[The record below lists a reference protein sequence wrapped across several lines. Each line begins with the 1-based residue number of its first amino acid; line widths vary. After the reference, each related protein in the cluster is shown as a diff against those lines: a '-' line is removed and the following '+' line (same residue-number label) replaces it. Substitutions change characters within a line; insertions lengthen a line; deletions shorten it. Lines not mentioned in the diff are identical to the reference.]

1 MRNYRA
7 IIVDDHQG
15 SIDHLMDHI
24 EKIEQVEVA
33 AHFTDPFSA
42 LTYVRIN
49 PVDLVILDVEF
60 GHRINGFD
68 WISTVPKLQLKFI
81 LYTGFK
87 HFEDQGYLMNVVD
100 VLHKPVSYLRFV
112 TAIHRLDAE
121 IRLQLPDNHN
131 VDSLEHSSDYLQI
144 CHDAKWDLQ
153 LVWFKEVVY
162 FKTHN
167 GYVLIHMATGDKVLL
182 SRSPFRRIRELL
194 PRKWFKQCARGI
206 IFNINFFQ
214 SYGNKKMRLNQ
225 VRDDIPT
232 GDVKKYPDFREF
244 LEYNSI

>member
-15 SIDHLMDHI
+15 SIDHLLDHF

-42 LTYVRIN
+42 LTYVRVN
-49 PVDLVILDVEF
+49 QVDLVILDVDF
-60 GHRINGFD
+60 GHRIDGFD

-81 LYTGFK
+81 LYTGYR
-87 HFEDQGYLMNVVD
+87 HFEEQGYQMNVVD

-121 IRLQLPDNHN
+121 IRLQLPYNNN
-131 VDSLEHSSDYLQI
+131 VDSLEHSNDYLQI
-144 CHDAKWDLQ
+144 CHDGKSNLQ
-153 LVWFKEVVY
+153 LVWFKDVIY
-162 FKTHN
+162 FQTLK
-167 GYVLIHMATGDKVLL
+167 GYVLLHMATNSEVVL
-182 SRSPFRRIRELL
+182 SKSPLHHIKERL

-214 SYGNKKMRLNQ
+214 SYANRKIRLNH
-225 VRDDIPT
+225 VKNDILT
-232 GDVKKYPDFREF
+232 GDLRKYPDFREF
-244 LEYNSI
+244 LEYNAI